1 MTKHFAGIAAGT
13 ALIAAQLATPLAAQ
27 TRPAPQPQGGPQI
40 LPVPQQGGPQI
51 LPVPSQGGPQI
62 LPVPPERPTTRPLP
76 RPQIQPPV
84 YQPGGGFAGTLR
96 CESRKNRYQ
105 DCPVA
110 TSNRVELI
118 RTIAGSCNRG
128 RTWGMTS
135 NTIWV
140 NHGCRAVFGYGYF
153 NGGGV
158 YPQPVPDPLPQPDKN
173 HGPSTGAIIAGVVVA
188 GGLIALLAS
197 KKKSPK
203 PEESAAAPP
212 SPPPPETFPA
222 GPPATLSADLSSLP
236 TASRASVQNCMFDAA
251 RQIGVTG
258 GTKLRYDRTVS
269 IEPGNGGWRV
279 RAAITASYPDGE
291 RALEM
296 YCRATPTKIVQLDF
310 S

>member
-1 MTKHFAGIAAGT
+1 MTKRFTGIAAST
-13 ALIAAQLATPLAAQ
+13 ALIAAQLAMPVLAQ
-27 TRPAPQPQGGPQI
+27 TRPAPLPQD
-40 LPVPQQGGPQI
+40 GPQI

-62 LPVPPERPTTRPLP
+62 LPVPPQGGPQILPVPPERPSTRPVP
-76 RPQIQPPV
+76 RPPIQPPV
-84 YQPGGGFAGTLR
+84 YRPDAGFAGTLR

-105 DCPVA
+105 NCPVA

-118 RTIAGSCNRG
+118 RQIAGTCTRG

-135 NTIWV
+135 HTIWV
-140 NHGCRAVFGYGYF
+140 SHGCRADFGYGYA

-158 YPQPVPDPLPQPDKN
+158 YPQPVPEPEKN

-203 PEESAAAPP
+203 PEEAVSAPP
-212 SPPPPETFPA
+212 SPPAPTTFPA
-222 GPPATLSADLSSLP
+222 GPPASLSVDLSSMP
-236 TASRASVQNCMFDAA
+236 SASRASVQNCMFDAA

-269 IEPGNGGWRV
+269 LEPGNGGWRV
-279 RAAITASYPDGE
+279 RAAVTATYPDGE